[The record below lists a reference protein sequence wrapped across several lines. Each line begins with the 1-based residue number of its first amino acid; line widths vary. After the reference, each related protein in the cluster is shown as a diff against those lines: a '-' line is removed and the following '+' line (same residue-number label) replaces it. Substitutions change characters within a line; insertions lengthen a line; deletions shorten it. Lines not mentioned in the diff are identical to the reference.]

1 MQRYFVD
8 KKENDLFI
16 LSQDDS
22 HHIINVM
29 RMSLNDNIEVVYDND
44 VYLASITDLSI
55 PVKCKLINKIDNN
68 EINIPKV
75 VIVQALVKEQKM
87 DYILQKACELGVYQI
102 IPVNTSR
109 SVVKI
114 DKNDSKKIIRW
125 NKILKEASEQSKR
138 NTIPVLDKIYDFKDL
153 LSLDIKEKY
162 VCSTKENKKLL
173 KSTLSKININDTI
186 VYVIGPEGGFSPSE
200 EDLLIENGYA
210 PVSLGNNILRT
221 ETASLF
227 IMSAINY
234 EFER

>member
-16 LSQDDS
+16 LSNDDS
-22 HHIINVM
+22 HHVINVM
-29 RMSLNDNIEVVYDND
+29 RMNLKEKVEIVYDNNLYIGEIID
-44 VYLASITDLSI
+44 INT
-55 PVKCKLINKIDNN
+55 PVKCRMIDSIENN
-68 EINIPKV
+68 ERTIPKV
-75 VIVQALVKEQKM
+75 IIVQALVKEQKM

-102 IPVNTSR
+102 IPVNTIR
-109 SVVKI
+109 SIIKI
-114 DKNDSKKIIRW
+114 DKNDTKKVIRW

-138 NTIPVLDKIYDFKDL
+138 VEIPILDKIYNFNDL
-153 LSLDIKEKY
+153 LTLDFKEKY
-162 VCSTKENKKLL
+162 ICSTKENKKLL

-186 VYVIGPEGGFSPSE
+186 VYVIGPEGGFDPKE
-200 EDLLIENGYA
+200 EELLINNGYI
-210 PVSLGNNILRT
+210 PVSLGNNVLRT

>member
-1 MQRYFVD
+1 MQRYFVNNKD
-8 KKENDLFI
+8 NDTFY
-16 LSQDDS
+16 LSNEDS
-22 HHIINVM
+22 HHVINVM
-29 RMSLNDNIEVVYDND
+29 RMNINDEVEIVFDNHL
-44 VYLASITDLSI
+44 YLANISELNKS
-55 PVKCKLINKIDNN
+55 VKCTIIKELENK
-68 EINIPKV
+68 ERYIPKI

-138 NTIPVLDKIYDFKDL
+138 VDIPILDKIYNFEDL
-153 LSLDIKEKY
+153 KSLDFKEKY
-162 VCSTKENKKLL
+162 ICSTKENKKLL
-173 KSTLSKININDTI
+173 KSTLSKYNINDTI
-186 VYVIGPEGGFSPSE
+186 VYVIGPEGGFDPSE
-200 EDLLIENGYA
+200 EDQLIDKGFI
-210 PVSLGNNILRT
+210 PISLGNNILRT

-227 IMSAINY
+227 IMSAVNY

>member
-1 MQRYFVD
+1 MQRYFVND
-8 KKENDLFI
+8 KGNDLFV
-16 LSQDDS
+16 LSKEDS
-22 HHIINVM
+22 HHVINVM
-29 RMSLNDNIEVVYDND
+29 RMNINDEVEIVFDNK
-44 VYLASITDLSI
+44 LFLGSISNLDI
-55 PVKCKLINKIDNN
+55 PVKCNLVKELDIG
-68 EINIPKV
+68 ERSIPKI
-75 VIVQALVKEQKM
+75 VIIQALVKEQKM

-138 NTIPVLDKIYDFKDL
+138 VEIPILDKILNFNDLITLDF
-153 LSLDIKEKY
+153 KEKY

-173 KSTLSKININDTI
+173 KSTLSKYNINDTI

-200 EDLLIENGYA
+200 EDLLIENGFI
-210 PVSLGNNILRT
+210 PISLGNNILRT
-221 ETASLF
+221 ETTSLF
-227 IMSAINY
+227 IMSAVNY

>member
-1 MQRYFVD
+1 MQRYFVN
-8 KKENDLFI
+8 KKEEDLFI
-16 LSQDDS
+16 LSNDDS
-22 HHIINVM
+22 HHVINVM
-29 RMSLNDNIEVVYDND
+29 RMNLNDNVEIVYENEVFT
-44 VYLASITDLSI
+44 ASIISLDT
-55 PVKCKLINKIDNN
+55 PVKCKLINKLDNN
-68 EINIPKV
+68 ERSIPKV

-102 IPVNTSR
+102 IPVNTAR

-138 NTIPVLDKIYDFKDL
+138 NNIPILDKIYNFNDL
-153 LSLDIKEKY
+153 ISLDIKEKY
-162 VCSTKENKKLL
+162 ICSTKENKKIL
-173 KSTLSKININDTI
+173 KSTLSKINIDDTI
-186 VYVIGPEGGFSPSE
+186 VYVIGPEGGFDPSE
-200 EDLLIENGYA
+200 EDKLIENGYV

>member
-1 MQRYFVD
+1 MQRYFVN
-8 KKENDLFI
+8 KKEGNLFI
-16 LSQDDS
+16 LSSEDS
-22 HHIINVM
+22 HHVINVM
-29 RMSLNDNIEVVYDND
+29 RMKINEEVEIVFDNKL
-44 VYLASITDLSI
+44 YLASISNLTI
-55 PVKCKLINKIDNN
+55 PIECELVKELENKERD
-68 EINIPKV
+68 IPKV
-75 VIVQALVKEQKM
+75 IIVQSLVKEQKM

-114 DKNDSKKIIRW
+114 DKNDTKKIVRW

-138 NTIPVLDKIYDFKDL
+138 VDIPILDKIYNFDDLKILDF
-153 LSLDIKEKY
+153 KEKY
-162 VCSTKENKKLL
+162 ICSTKENKKLL

-200 EDLLIENGYA
+200 EDLLIEKGFI
-210 PVSLGNNILRT
+210 PISLGNNILRT

>member
-1 MQRYFVD
+1 MQRYFVNN
-8 KKENDLFI
+8 KEDNIFTLN
-16 LSQDDS
+16 SDDS
-22 HHIINVM
+22 HHVINVM
-29 RMSLNDNIEVVYDND
+29 RMNISDNIEIVYDNSL
-44 VYLASITDLSI
+44 YIASIISLDT
-55 PVKCKLINKIDNN
+55 PVRCKLIEKVNMN
-68 EINIPKV
+68 EREIPKV

-114 DKNDSKKIIRW
+114 DKNDSKKIVRW

-138 NTIPVLDKIYDFKDL
+138 CDIPILDKIYNFEDLLKLDFKDKF
-153 LSLDIKEKY
+153 I
-162 VCSTKENKKLL
+162 CSTKENKKLL
-173 KSTLSKININDTI
+173 KSTLSKFNINDTI
-186 VYVIGPEGGFSPSE
+186 VYVIGPEGGFSPLE
-200 EDLLIENGYA
+200 EDKLIDNGYI

>member
-1 MQRYFVD
+1 MQRYFVNEKD
-8 KKENDLFI
+8 NNKFI
-16 LSQDDS
+16 LSEEDS
-22 HHIINVM
+22 HHVINVM
-29 RMSLNDNIEVVYDND
+29 RMNPNDNVEIVYENNL
-44 VYLASITDLSI
+44 YLASIESLST
-55 PVKCKLINKIDNN
+55 PVKCNLIKELDKS
-68 EINIPKV
+68 ERTIPKV

-114 DKNDSKKIIRW
+114 DKNDSKKIVRW

-138 NTIPVLDKIYDFKDL
+138 CDVPILDKILNFNDLKSLDFKGKF
-153 LSLDIKEKY
+153 I
-162 VCSTKENKKLL
+162 CSTKENKKLL
-173 KSTLSKININDTI
+173 KSTLSKFNINDTI
-186 VYVIGPEGGFSPSE
+186 VYVIGPEGGFSTSE
-200 EDLLIENGYA
+200 EDLLIENGFI
-210 PVSLGNNILRT
+210 PISLGNNVLRT

>member
-1 MQRYFVD
+1 MQRYFVND
-8 KKENDLFI
+8 KNEDIFTLTN
-16 LSQDDS
+16 DDS
-22 HHIINVM
+22 HHVINVM
-29 RMSLNDNIEVVYDND
+29 RMNNNDKVEIVYDNNL
-44 VYLASITDLSI
+44 YISSIISLDT
-55 PVKCKLINKIDNN
+55 PVRCKLVEEIDTL
-68 EINIPKV
+68 ERNIPKV
-75 VIVQALVKEQKM
+75 IIVQALVKEQKM

-102 IPVNTSR
+102 IPVNTNR

-114 DKNDSKKIIRW
+114 DKNDSKKIVRW

-138 NTIPVLDKIYDFKDL
+138 NNIPILDKIYNFNDL

-162 VCSTKENKKLL
+162 ICSTKENKKLL

-186 VYVIGPEGGFSPSE
+186 VYVIGPEGGFDPSE
-200 EDLLIENGYA
+200 EDKLIENGYI

>member
-1 MQRYFVD
+1 MQRYFVNN
-8 KKENDLFI
+8 KENDLFI
-16 LSQDDS
+16 LSNEDS
-22 HHIINVM
+22 HHVINVM
-29 RMSLNDNIEVVYDND
+29 RMNLNDEVEIVFNYTL
-44 VYLASITDLSI
+44 YLASIINLDI
-55 PVKCKLINKIDNN
+55 PVKCRLIKELDIN
-68 EINIPKV
+68 ERRIPKV

-138 NTIPVLDKIYDFKDL
+138 IDIPILDKILNFNDLLKLDFKGKF
-153 LSLDIKEKY
+153 I
-162 VCSTKENKKLL
+162 CSTKENKKLL
-173 KSTLSKININDTI
+173 KSTLSNFNINDTI
-186 VYVIGPEGGFSPSE
+186 VYVIGPEGGFSETE
-200 EDLLIENGYA
+200 EDLLIENGYI
-210 PVSLGNNILRT
+210 PISLGSNILRT

>member
-8 KKENDLFI
+8 NKENDVFV
-16 LSQDDS
+16 LSGDDS
-22 HHIINVM
+22 HHVINVM
-29 RMSLNDNIEVVYDND
+29 RMSLNDNVEVVYDSD
-44 VYLASITDLSI
+44 VYVASIIDLKI
-55 PVKCKLINKIDNN
+55 PVKCRIVNKIDSC
-68 EINIPKV
+68 ERSIPKV
-75 VIVQALVKEQKM
+75 IIVQALVKEQKM
-87 DYILQKACELGVYQI
+87 DYILQKACELGVYEI

-114 DKNDSKKIIRW
+114 DKSDSKKIMRW

-138 NTIPVLDKIYDFKDL
+138 NTIPILDKVYNFNDL

-162 VCSTKENKKLL
+162 ICSTKENKKLL

-186 VYVIGPEGGFSPSE
+186 VYVIGPEGGLDPAE
-200 EDLLIENGYA
+200 EDKLIENGYV

>member
-1 MQRYFVD
+1 MQRYFVNN
-8 KKENDLFI
+8 KENDIVTLTN
-16 LSQDDS
+16 DDS
-22 HHIINVM
+22 HHVINVM
-29 RMSLNDNIEVVYDND
+29 RMNTNDNVEIVYDNNLY
-44 VYLASITDLSI
+44 VGSIISLDT
-55 PVKCKLINKIDNN
+55 PVKCKLIKKIDSV
-68 EINIPKV
+68 ISNIPKV

-138 NTIPVLDKIYDFKDL
+138 CNIPILDKIYDFNDL
-153 LSLDIKEKY
+153 LKLDINDKFI
-162 VCSTKENKKLL
+162 CSTKENKKLL

-186 VYVIGPEGGFSPSE
+186 VYVIGPEGGFDPKE
-200 EDLLIENGYA
+200 EDLLINNGYI
-210 PVSLGNNILRT
+210 PVSLGSNILRT

>member
-1 MQRYFVD
+1 MQRYFVNEKNED
-8 KKENDLFI
+8 NFT
-16 LSQDDS
+16 LSSDDS
-22 HHIINVM
+22 HHVINVM
-29 RMSLNDNIEVVYDND
+29 RMNINDNVEIVYDDNL
-44 VYLASITDLSI
+44 YIASIISLDT
-55 PVKCKLINKIDNN
+55 PVRCKLVEEIDTL
-68 EINIPKV
+68 ERTIPKV

-114 DKNDSKKIIRW
+114 DKNDSKKIVRW

-138 NTIPVLDKIYDFKDL
+138 CNIPILDKIYDFNDL
-153 LSLDIKEKY
+153 LKLDFKDKF

-186 VYVIGPEGGFSPSE
+186 VYVIGPEGGFDPSE
-200 EDLLIENGYA
+200 EDKLIDNGYI
-210 PVSLGNNILRT
+210 PVSLGSNILRT

>member
-8 KKENDLFI
+8 KKDEDIFT
-16 LSQDDS
+16 LSNDDS
-22 HHIINVM
+22 HHVINVM
-29 RMSLNDNIEVVYDND
+29 RMSINDSVEIVYDNNL
-44 VYLASITDLSI
+44 YIASIIDLNT
-55 PVKCKLINKIDNN
+55 PVRCKLI
-68 EINIPKV
+68 EEVEPINSSIPKV

-87 DYILQKACELGVYQI
+87 DYVLQKACELGVYQI

-138 NTIPVLDKIYDFKDL
+138 CNIPILDKVYDFNDLLKLDFKDKF
-153 LSLDIKEKY
+153 I
-162 VCSTKENKKLL
+162 CSTKENKKLL

-186 VYVIGPEGGFSPSE
+186 VYVIGPEGGFDPSE
-200 EDLLIENGYA
+200 EDKLIENGYI

>member
-1 MQRYFVD
+1 MQRYFVSNKD
-8 KKENDLFI
+8 DDLFS
-16 LSQDDS
+16 LSLEDS
-22 HHIINVM
+22 HHVINVM
-29 RMSLNDNIEVVYDND
+29 RMKINDQVEIVFDNHL
-44 VYLASITDLSI
+44 YLASIIDLSNI
-55 PVKCKLINKIDNN
+55 VKCRLIKELDYN
-68 EINIPKV
+68 ERNIPKV

-138 NTIPVLDKIYDFKDL
+138 IDIPILDKIYNFDDLKNLDF
-153 LSLDIKEKY
+153 KEKY
-162 VCSTKENKKLL
+162 ICSTKENKKLL

-186 VYVIGPEGGFSPSE
+186 VYVIGPEGGFNPSE
-200 EDLLIENGYA
+200 EDFLIEKGFI
-210 PVSLGNNILRT
+210 PISLGSNILRT